1 MTKVL
6 VADPIAQEGIELL
19 RSYAQVDVNT
29 KPSTQSAES
38 WSEQMKAIIGDYDA
52 LIVRSQTKVGAEVI
66 ELGKKLKVIGRAGVG
81 IDNIDVDAAT
91 RKGIVVVNAP
101 TGNII
106 AAAEHTIAL
115 MLALARNLPQ
125 ANSSLKSGKW
135 DREPLIGTEIR
146 NKTLGIIGLGNVG
159 SEVAKR
165 AQAFEMRI
173 IAHDPSVSTDCARNL
188 KVELVPLDDL
198 FGEADFIT
206 LHVPLTAATR
216 RLIGSKE
223 LQKCK
228 PTARIIN
235 CARGGLVDEE
245 ALVRALRAGTIA
257 GAAFDVFDHEPLTD
271 SPLFKEDKIIVTPH
285 LGASTIEAQTSVAKD
300 IAAEVLAVL
309 QGQYS
314 RYAVNAPHIPPEM
327 VPLVRA
333 ATLVGTLA
341 SQLME
346 GQISSTHIRYSGG
359 VTNYDCNPVK
369 TALISGLLQ
378 QASEERINLV
388 NVGLIATQHGLKISE
403 EKEAICRDYPTLL
416 TLGVNTNVG
425 TTTVSGTVRD
435 GQTHIVQVNDFT
447 MDIVPTGGYF
457 LFCDH
462 LDRPGLVGTIGNIIG
477 KASINISSMHLSR
490 LQPRGKAL
498 MILALDEPLGEDH
511 LQEIRAFPS
520 IYSAKAVKL

>member
-1 MTKVL
+1 MKIL
-6 VADPIAQEGIELL
+6 VADPIAEEGIQSL
-19 RSYAQVDVNT
+19 RSYAQVDVKT
-29 KPSTQSAES
+29 KLEV
-38 WSEQMKAIIGDYDA
+38 EQLKAIIGDYDA

-91 RKGIVVVNAP
+91 KNGIVVVNAP

-115 MLALARNLPQ
+115 MLALARNVPQ
-125 ANSSLKSGKW
+125 ADSQLKSGIW
-135 DREPLIGTEIR
+135 RREELVGTEIR

-173 IAHDPSVSTDCARNL
+173 IAHDPFVSKDYARNL
-188 KVELVPLDDL
+188 KIELVPLDQL
-198 FGEADFIT
+198 LTEADFIT
-206 LHVPLTAATR
+206 LHVPLTAATKK
-216 RLIGSKE
+216 LIGSKE
-223 LQKCK
+223 LAKLK

-235 CARGGLVDEE
+235 CARGGVVDEE
-245 ALVRALRAGTIA
+245 ALLKVLRARKIA
-257 GAAFDVFDHEPLTD
+257 GAACDVFDHEPVTD

-285 LGASTIEAQTSVAKD
+285 LGASTIEAQTSMAKD
-300 IAAEVLAVL
+300 VAAEVLAVL
-309 QGQYS
+309 QGQFS
-314 RYAVNAPHIPPEM
+314 KYAVNAPHIAPEL
-327 VPLVRA
+327 VPFMRVA
-333 ATLVGTLA
+333 ATIGNLA

-346 GQISSTHIRYSGG
+346 GQINSTRIKYSGG
-359 VTNYDCNPVK
+359 VSNYDCNPIK

-388 NVGLIATQHGLKISE
+388 NVSLIAARRGLKISE
-403 EKEAICRDYPTLL
+403 EKEATCHNYSNLL
-416 TLGVNTNVG
+416 TLEVNTNVG
-425 TTTVSGTVRD
+425 TIAISGTVRD
-435 GQTHIVQVNDFT
+435 GEPHIVQVNDFW

-457 LFCDH
+457 LFCNH
-462 LDRPGLVGTIGNIIG
+462 LDRPGLVGAIGNITG
-477 KASINISSMHLSR
+477 KADINISSMHLSR

-498 MILALDEPLGEDH
+498 MILALDEPLGEEQ
-511 LQEIRAFPS
+511 LQDIRALPG

>member
-1 MTKVL
+1 MKIL
-6 VADPIAQEGIELL
+6 IADPIAEEGIQSL
-19 RSYAQVDVNT
+19 RNYAQVDVKT
-29 KPSTQSAES
+29 KLEL
-38 WSEQMKAIIGDYDA
+38 EQLKAIIGDYDA

-66 ELGKKLKVIGRAGVG
+66 ESGKKLKVIGRAGVG

-91 RKGIVVVNAP
+91 KNGIVVVNAP

-115 MLALARNLPQ
+115 MLALARNVPQ
-125 ANSSLKSGKW
+125 ADGQLKSGKW
-135 DREPLIGTEIR
+135 QREKLVGTEIR

-165 AQAFEMRI
+165 VQAFEMRV
-173 IAHDPSVSTDCARNL
+173 IAHDPFVSKDYAHNL
-188 KVELVPLDDL
+188 KVELVSLDQL
-198 FGEADFIT
+198 LKEADFVT
-206 LHVPLTAATR
+206 LHVPLTATTKK
-216 RLIGSKE
+216 LIGSKE
-223 LQKCK
+223 LAKLK

-235 CARGGLVDEE
+235 CARGGLIDEE
-245 ALVRALRAGTIA
+245 ALIKALKAGKIA
-257 GAAFDVFDHEPLTD
+257 GAAFDVFDHEPVTD

-300 IAAEVLAVL
+300 VAAEVLAVL
-309 QGQYS
+309 QGQFS
-314 RYAVNAPHIPPEM
+314 KYAVNAPHVAPEL
-327 VPLVRA
+327 VPFMKA
-333 ATLVGTLA
+333 AAIIGNLA

-346 GQISSTHIRYSGG
+346 GQINSTHIKYSGG
-359 VTNYDCNPVK
+359 VSNYDCNPIK

-388 NVGLIATQHGLKISE
+388 NVRLIAAQRGLKISE
-403 EKEAICRDYPTLL
+403 EREATCQNYSNLL
-416 TLGVNTNVG
+416 TMEINTNVG
-425 TTTVSGTVRD
+425 TATISGTVRD
-435 GQTHIVQVNDFT
+435 SEIHIVQVNDFW

-462 LDRPGLVGTIGNIIG
+462 LDRPGLVGTIGNITG
-477 KASINISSMHLSR
+477 KADINISSMHLSR

-498 MILALDEPLGEDH
+498 MILALDEPLGEEQ
-511 LQEIRAFPS
+511 LQEIRALPG